1 MTDRTDT
8 PLIVLD
14 HVSFSYEE
22 REVLTDV
29 NLTIRK
35 GDYLA
40 ILGPNGAG
48 KTTLLKL
55 IFGLLAPQKGT
66 ITLFDTPSA
75 MFRDRARIG
84 YVPQKTAVVERNF
97 PATVFDVV
105 LMGRTAKRGLFRRF
119 TRADRAAATEALRKV
134 GVSALADRMVS
145 DLSGGQTQRVF
156 IARALATEPDLL
168 ILDEPTAGVDPHA
181 QEDLYGL
188 LRTLN
193 KDLGVTIMIVSHDIE
208 TITKETSQIAYVD
221 RSLTYHESSLSF
233 IESDFKRVLTH
244 GHDH

>member
-1 MTDRTDT
+1 MTEHT
-8 PLIVLD
+8 PLIELE
-14 HVSFSYEE
+14 HVSFSYGE

-29 NLTIRK
+29 NLTIHQ

-55 IFGLLAPQKGT
+55 IFGLLTPQKGT
-66 ITLFDTPSA
+66 IRLFGTPSA
-75 MFRDRARIG
+75 TFKDRSRIG
-84 YVPQKTAVVERNF
+84 YVPQKTAIAERNF

-105 LMGRTAKRGLFRRF
+105 LMGRTAKRGLFHPIRQ
-119 TRADRAAATEALRKV
+119 TDKDAALLALRRV
-134 GVSALADRMVS
+134 GLLELADRMIS

-156 IARALATEPDLL
+156 IARALATEPAVL

-188 LRTLN
+188 LRSLN
-193 KDLGVTIMIVSHDIE
+193 TESGITIMIVSHDIE

-233 IESDFKRVLTH
+233 IESDFSRVVAH